1 MTTDIVIL
9 NILSHLKHRD
19 FLIFS
24 LNLMNNKNYVQI
36 ILFLL
41 RLEQF
46 LFFTITVNAKYWKNE
61 VLEKVLKHFWL
72 NYFLCRKLDVAI
84 ANLMCVEISVT
95 PVKLVIMLL
104 KTKIILAA
112 KVKNVSSST
121 LAFNTEAF
129 GIP

>member
-24 LNLMNNKNYVQI
+24 LNLINNKSYVQI
-36 ILFLL
+36 ILSLL

-72 NYFLCRKLDVAI
+72 NYFLCRKLDIAI